1 MKQFTVD
8 EKVEDPSKDLQLS
21 SRYDDQKFLRKGC
34 EKGLSCLELK
44 LDEEIDSCINRLDK
58 LERLA
63 ARYDADGIAAKN
75 DNEMGYYQCYAR
87 AYERAKMIIEA
98 LYAQLPNV
106 V

>member
-1 MKQFTVD
+1 MVGKRAVALLC
-8 EKVEDPSKDLQLS
+8 VVILIIAICAGCGSG
-21 SRYDDQKFLRKGC
+21 KF
-34 EKGLSCLELK
+34 
-44 LDEEIDSCINRLDK
+44 
-58 LERLA
+58 
-63 ARYDADGIAAKN
+63 GIAAKN